1 MKDSFISQ
9 GKKYISAKRA
19 SEISDYSSDYIGQL
33 CRAQKLDCQVVGRV
47 WFVAEESLQNHRNQV
62 LQNEPR
68 RNRLANLHGG
78 RSKIEAVV
86 TEKVAENKV
95 EKISVQAIQPIQQ
108 ENIKPDYS
116 SPLKYSSDDRP
127 LLPIIEKNNA
137 HAHVPV
143 RAFVPEHVPVPT
155 SVSTPAHSKN
165 VLQIVSREV
174 NPTYPTLARSIILR
188 RVLNG
193 VVISCLVFGLVT
205 GVVLF
210 SKQSPTLS
218 TAQNMSANVSDIF
231 GSVSSF
237 FRNSFERVL
246 SLFGG
251 ERHLAI
257 DVPISAQDIPYAP
270 EDSVPQGIA
279 VVPSTG
285 SSAAD
290 EAMKK
295 KIRDSFSDEVVV
307 KPDQSGT
314 AGVITPVF
322 RKAKGDDFVYVL
334 VPVQGSSE

>member
-78 RSKIEAVV
+78 RSKIEVV
-86 TEKVAENKV
+86 
-95 EKISVQAIQPIQQ
+95 Q
-108 ENIKPDYS
+108 PDYS

-155 SVSTPAHSKN
+155 SVSTSAHSKN